1 MVYWVQAL
9 LEEGGR
15 RRMKSSS
22 CALVA
27 LVLALIVGGALYFY
41 SQKNTDQKK
50 ETKSEQPTLSEQSNE
65 ETDNLSVLE
74 PEKVELTATSGE
86 GHAVAN
92 RIFSEK
98 QFIHTI
104 TAQLPDL
111 KDNQYYAGWLG
122 QKNGDKETF
131 VSTGNFE
138 ANGEDFY
145 LEFRDSK
152 DLSAY
157 KHVAVSLEDKPV
169 TQPTTIILEGNF
181 K

>member
-1 MVYWVQAL
+1 
-9 LEEGGR
+9 
-15 RRMKSSS
+15 MKSSS

-41 SQKNTDQKK
+41 SQKNKDQNSK
-50 ETKSEQPTLSEQSNE
+50 ETKSNETTVSEQASE
-65 ETDNLSVLE
+65 ESDNLSVLE
-74 PEKVELTATSGE
+74 PEKIELTATSGE
-86 GHAVAN
+86 GHGVAN

-104 TAQLPDL
+104 TAQMPDL
-111 KDNQYYAGWLG
+111 KENQYYAGWLG
-122 QKNGDKETF
+122 QKIGDKETF

-145 LEFRDSK
+145 LEHRDTE
-152 DLSAY
+152 DLSLY
-157 KHVAVSLEDKPV
+157 KHVVVSLEDKPV
-169 TQPTTIILEGNF
+169 TAPTTIILEGNF